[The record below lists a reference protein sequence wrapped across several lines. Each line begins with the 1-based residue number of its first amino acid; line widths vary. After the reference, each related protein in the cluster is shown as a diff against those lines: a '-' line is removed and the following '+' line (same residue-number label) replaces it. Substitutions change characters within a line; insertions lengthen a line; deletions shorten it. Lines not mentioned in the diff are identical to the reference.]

1 MSCLCIGGVC
11 IPYTALLPMIIIGL
25 QWLASQL
32 AKIGLLPDFI
42 AKRLGLLAAITTEQ
56 SKQGCDSS
64 CCVGSERGGS
74 RSRRSKRSDT
84 SDTAASSSSSFAS
97 TSNTSNNGDD
107 ENNETVIDI
116 EHVTD
121 LTRYHEINSN
131 CISDHNSILIVKF
144 TAEWCKPCKLIQPT
158 YLSLAS
164 KFGMGE
170 KEKRCTT
177 FITLDIDGDEC
188 DTLCSQYKIIMMPT
202 FLCLQ
207 NGKEVGRMTGGGEEN
222 AVKLSAWVN
231 EMVVCS

>member
-1 MSCLCIGGVC
+1 ML
-11 IPYTALLPMIIIGL
+11 IIGL

-56 SKQGCDSS
+56 SKQGCDSG
-64 CCVGSERGGS
+64 CCGGSERGGS

-97 TSNTSNNGDD
+97 TSNTSNDGDN
-107 ENNETVIDI
+107 ENNETVI

-131 CISDHNSILIVKF
+131 CISNNNSILIVKF

-164 KFGMGE
+164 KFGTGE
-170 KEKRCTT
+170 KEKKCTT

-188 DTLCSQYKIIMMPT
+188 DTLCSEYKIIMMPT
-202 FLCLQ
+202 FLSLQ
-207 NGKEVGRMTGGGEEN
+207 NGKEVGRLTGGGEEN
-222 AVKLSAWVN
+222 AGKLCAWVH
-231 EMVVCS
+231 EMVVRS